1 MNYKDLFEVDD
12 VCEVIR
18 NRQARRSA
26 LKRWILTPCP
36 YEKQSGKNKRRIP
49 TMIKIVCS
57 ECGGDMTVGF
67 LRVLGLV
74 LDEDGVLNHDLDVD
88 LDKLCDLAITEHENG
103 DGDGAGDGDGDGDG
117 DGEDPIITSDGIDYA
132 GLSQWY
138 ARPIP
143 SAATV
148 KETFYL
154 CRVGLMLILLIMI
167 VPYFLCPRCG
177 PALSKELQ

>member
-1 MNYKDLFEVDD
+1 
-12 VCEVIR
+12 
-18 NRQARRSA
+18 
-26 LKRWILTPCP
+26 
-36 YEKQSGKNKRRIP
+36 
-49 TMIKIVCS
+49 MIKIVCS

-88 LDKLCDLAITEHENG
+88 LDKLCDLAITEHEN
-103 DGDGAGDGDGDGDG
+103 GDGDGDG

>member
-74 LDEDGVLNHDLDVD
+74 LDEDGVLSHYPDVD
-88 LDKLCDLAITEHENG
+88 IDKLCDLAITEHENG
-103 DGDGAGDGDGDGDG
+103 DGDGDG
-117 DGEDPIITSDGIDYA
+117 DGEDPILTSDGIDYA

-138 ARPIP
+138 AQPIP
-143 SAATV
+143 SAVTDR
-148 KETFYL
+148 ETFYL

-167 VPYFLCPRCG
+167 ESYFLCPMCG
-177 PALSKELQ
+177 PFLSKELQ